1 MVRMSRDRQA
11 TFLYLALAVIGV
23 LAYFLSQWLSILGLE
38 KKIQTLEQKVGRL
51 SSEMAHQED

>member
-1 MVRMSRDRQA
+1 MSRDRQA